1 MLRVTE
7 LNKKK
12 KSFYVQQEEV
22 SKVFPKNTSIK
33 QDKVSKTAI
42 VGLWKTTLGKQ
53 PTDM

>member
-22 SKVFPKNTSIK
+22 IKVFLKI
-33 QDKVSKTAI
+33 QV
-42 VGLWKTTLGKQ
+42 
-53 PTDM
+53 